1 VPPLTRWFLRTALA
15 WLVLAMLAGV
25 AITLPTV
32 GPEALHAALQPVW
45 VHLLMVGWVTQMI
58 FGVAWW
64 MFPRPAPA
72 RSFGNPVLGW
82 SAYAALNAGLLL
94 RVLSEP
100 ALATAPGPGVRAA
113 LVASAA
119 LQFFATLAF
128 AATIWPRTRGT

>member
-1 VPPLTRWFLRTALA
+1 MPPLTRWFLRTALA
-15 WLVLAMLAGV
+15 WLLLAMLLGL
-25 AITLPTV
+25 AIALPAF
-32 GPEALHAALQPVW
+32 GPEALRAALRPVW

-64 MFPRPAPA
+64 MFPRSAPA

-82 SAYAALNAGLLL
+82 SAYALLNAGLAL

-100 ALATAPGPGVRAA
+100 ALATAPGPAVRAA

-119 LQFFATLAF
+119 LQLLATALF
-128 AATIWPRTRGT
+128 VATIWRRVRGA